1 MQKNLKLIS
10 CRINPDTLDQIDAFT
25 ENRAFWTRNT
35 VINRVL
41 SSVFRNFSDR
51 QIYDM
56 VRQNEYRPEPVI
68 CDFKIV
74 DLMKINHLNDDDESK

>member
-1 MQKNLKLIS
+1 MQKNLKLVS
-10 CRINPDTLDQIDAFT
+10 CRIHPDTLDQIDDFT
-25 ENRAFWTRNT
+25 KKRYFWTRNS

-41 SSVFRNFSDR
+41 TAVFRNFSDQ

-56 VRQNEYRPEPVI
+56 VRQSEIRPEPVI

-74 DLMKINHLNDDDESK
+74 NLMKPSDTNKDGENQ

>member
-10 CRINPDTLDQIDAFT
+10 CRIHPDTLDQIDDFSKDH
-25 ENRAFWTRNT
+25 RYWTRNT
-35 VINRVL
+35 IINSVL
-41 SSVFRNFSDR
+41 GAVFRNFSKR

-56 VRQNEYRPEPVI
+56 VRQDTERPEPVV

-74 DLMKINHLNDDDESK
+74 DLMHPSNTNSDGKNQ

>member
-1 MQKNLKLIS
+1 MQKNLKLVS
-10 CRINPDTLDQIDAFT
+10 CRINPDTLDQIDDFT
-25 ENRAFWTRNT
+25 KSYYYWTRNS

-41 SSVFRNFSDR
+41 SAVFRNFSKR

-56 VRQNEYRPEPVI
+56 VRQSEISPEPVI

-74 DLMKINHLNDDDESK
+74 NLMNPSDTNKDGENK

>member
-1 MQKNLKLIS
+1 MQKNLKLVS
-10 CRINPDTLDQIDAFT
+10 CRIHPDTLDKIDDFT
-25 ENRAFWTRNT
+25 KKRYFWTRNS

-41 SSVFRNFSDR
+41 SAVFRNFSEQ

-56 VRQNEYRPEPVI
+56 VRQSEIRPEPVI

-74 DLMKINHLNDDDESK
+74 NLMKPGDTNNDGKNQ

>member
-1 MQKNLKLIS
+1 MQKNLKLVS
-10 CRINPDTLDQIDAFT
+10 CRIHPDTLDQIDDFT
-25 ENRAFWTRNT
+25 KSYYYWTRNS

-41 SSVFRNFSDR
+41 TAVFRNFSKR

-56 VRQNEYRPEPVI
+56 VRQSEISPEPVI

-74 DLMKINHLNDDDESK
+74 DLMKPSDTNKDGENQ